1 MNDVNLMGSARPGW
15 QKKVALI
22 GIVGLTL
29 VPTAAA
35 RSHAQVTQIRVCQQP
50 IIARTRALPR
60 GSQITAARPFVD
72 GHELAT
78 LGIGQVVG
86 PSDYQAV
93 EGSGFGVI
101 VRLISHP
108 RRTEIRLASVR
119 SDCASF
125 KLVLGWRN

>member
-1 MNDVNLMGSARPGW
+1 
-15 QKKVALI
+15 
-22 GIVGLTL
+22 
-29 VPTAAA
+29 
-35 RSHAQVTQIRVCQQP
+35 
-50 IIARTRALPR
+50 
-60 GSQITAARPFVD
+60 
-72 GHELAT
+72 